1 MLSNPEKKIALI
13 SVHGDPSIDIGKEE
27 AGGQNVYVRKVGE
40 ALARQGWQ
48 VDMFTRRS
56 DEEQAEIVEH
66 NANCRTIRLTAGPKS
81 FIKRQQIFQFLPQF
95 VEAFLNFQQRQEN
108 IYPLIHTNYW
118 LSAWVGMELAKRQK
132 SKLLHTY
139 HSLGAVKYRSVQN
152 IPEISKT
159 RLAIEKQCLET
170 ADLIVATSPQEQEH
184 MRSLVSE
191 YGNIAVIP
199 CGTDIDNFGSVSRLE
214 SRAKLNLEPES
225 KIILYVGRFD
235 RRKGIETLVRAVGRD
250 EVKKHRDLKLIIVG
264 GSTPGKK
271 DGKERDRIEGIV
283 RELELEAITTFAG
296 SIQHS
301 DLPYY
306 YAAAD
311 VCVVPSHY
319 EPFGLVA
326 IEAMACSTPVIASEV
341 GGLKFTVINELTGL
355 LVPPQDER
363 AFAEAIDRVFT
374 YPSWARQLEKDAR
387 KRVESMFSWDGVA
400 QQLEQKYIEQL
411 QSTIHG
417 SPDSDKRG
425 KSKQDDKTTV
435 PALTTG

>member
-1 MLSNPEKKIALI
+1 MLSNRDKKVALI
-13 SVHGDPSIDIGKEE
+13 SVHGDPAIDIGKEE

-40 ALARQGWQ
+40 ALARRGWQ

-56 DEEQAEIVEH
+56 NTEQAKVVEH
-66 NANCRTIRLTAGPKS
+66 NANCRTIRLTAGSES
-81 FIKRQQIFQFLPQF
+81 FIKRQQIFQFLPDF
-95 VEAFLNFQQRQEN
+95 LGAFSEFQQQQDT

-118 LSAWVGMELAKRQK
+118 LSAWVGMELKKQQQ

-139 HSLGAVKYRSVQN
+139 HSLGAIKYKTVKN
-152 IPEISKT
+152 IPDISKT
-159 RLAIEKQCLET
+159 RLAVEKQCLET
-170 ADLIVATSPQEQEH
+170 ADAIVATSPQEQEH
-184 MRSLVSE
+184 MRSLVSQQ
-191 YGNIAVIP
+191 GNIVVIP

-214 SRAKLNLEPES
+214 SRSKLNLKPES
-225 KIILYVGRFD
+225 KVILYVGRFD

-250 EVKKHRDLKLIIVG
+250 EVKRHQDLKLIIVG

-271 DGKERDRIEGIV
+271 DGKERERIEGIV
-283 RELELEAITTFAG
+283 RELEIEAITTFAG
-296 SIQHS
+296 RIQHT

-326 IEAMACSTPVIASEV
+326 IEAMACGTPVIASDV

-363 AFAEAIDRVFT
+363 AFAEAIDRLFG
-374 YPSWARQLEKDAR
+374 YPAWARQLEKDAR
-387 KRVESMFSWDGVA
+387 NRVESMFSWDGVA

-411 QSTIHG
+411 SNVP
-417 SPDSDKRG
+417 S
-425 KSKQDDKTTV
+425 KSFISV
-435 PALTTG
+435 V